1 MAAKRACRGWSRG
14 LTCLPEQEKFER
26 EDVSFKMS
34 TCKLHLKWYSLR
46 NTGRGAELGKTLLR
60 AVLLARL
67 LVQLLAYLL
76 VCRNF
81 FSLHQW
87 QRRYHVL
94 ATATS
99 SQLSQE
105 HQKTMNTESTAIEMY
120 FLAEAPPAKFFLRNS
135 E

>member
-1 MAAKRACRGWSRG
+1 MAFWAAVRSKMAACRGWSRG
-14 LTCLPEQEKFER
+14 LTCFPEEEKFKR

-34 TCKLHLKWYSLR
+34 TSKLHLKWYSLR

-60 AVLLARL
+60 AVLFARL

-76 VCRNF
+76 VCLNF
-81 FSLHQW
+81 FSLHQR

-99 SQLSQE
+99 STKSMLPLKKSSILTQGVFLTGPPLNLLSV
-105 HQKTMNTESTAIEMY
+105 
-120 FLAEAPPAKFFLRNS
+120 
-135 E
+135 

>member
-1 MAAKRACRGWSRG
+1 M
-14 LTCLPEQEKFER
+14 PEEEKFKR

-34 TCKLHLKWYSLR
+34 TSKLNLKGYFLR
-46 NTGRGAELGKTLLR
+46 NTGRGAELGKALLR

-76 VCRNF
+76 FCLNF

-105 HQKTMNTESTAIEMY
+105 HQ
-120 FLAEAPPAKFFLRNS
+120 
-135 E
+135 

>member
-1 MAAKRACRGWSRG
+1 M
-14 LTCLPEQEKFER
+14 CL
-26 EDVSFKMS
+26 KMS
-34 TCKLHLKWYSLR
+34 TSKLNLKWYSLR

-76 VCRNF
+76 DYLF
-81 FSLHQW
+81 FSLYQW

-99 SQLSQE
+99 FQLSQE
-105 HQKTMNTESTAIEMY
+105 HQ
-120 FLAEAPPAKFFLRNS
+120 
-135 E
+135 